1 MKKRSDGI
9 ANSLKDAEAKN
20 LEAEELK
27 AQYDAKLAEAAEEG
41 RQLVREAAVRA
52 ESRAAEII
60 KEAEKDAANIK
71 AKAEVDIKREHEK
84 ALNALKDDI
93 VSMAVMAASKII
105 EKEMDEASHKTFVQ
119 QFIDRVGDT
128 KWQN

>member
-1 MKKRSDGI
+1 M
-9 ANSLKDAEAKN
+9 LKQKN